1 MKAEPDKTDKNMIT
15 IINIVI
21 MNNITLKKQKSITRA
36 MTDAISIANKNDN
49 EPTLV
54 LNNVDKIVLYLLCF
68 FISSNHVLICLIR
81 FSFHYIWRS
90 IFVLYDL
97 DDKLKRFCYIKYYDK
112 IL

>member
-1 MKAEPDKTDKNMIT
+1 MIT

-54 LNNVDKIVLYLLCF
+54 LNNADKLVLYLLCF
-68 FISSNHVLICLIR
+68 F
-81 FSFHYIWRS
+81 
-90 IFVLYDL
+90 
-97 DDKLKRFCYIKYYDK
+97 
-112 IL
+112 

>member
-36 MTDAISIANKNDN
+36 MIDAMSMDNKNDN

-68 FISSNHVLICLIR
+68 FINSSCSVICL
-81 FSFHYIWRS
+81 
-90 IFVLYDL
+90 
-97 DDKLKRFCYIKYYDK
+97 YYTYFL
-112 IL
+112 ILSHLAI

>member
-68 FISSNHVLICLIR
+68 FNKS
-81 FSFHYIWRS
+81 
-90 IFVLYDL
+90 
-97 DDKLKRFCYIKYYDK
+97 
-112 IL
+112 

>member
-36 MTDAISIANKNDN
+36 MIDAISIANKNDN

-68 FISSNHVLICLIR
+68 FINSSCSVICL
-81 FSFHYIWRS
+81 
-90 IFVLYDL
+90 
-97 DDKLKRFCYIKYYDK
+97 YYTYFL
-112 IL
+112 ILSHLAI

>member
-1 MKAEPDKTDKNMIT
+1 MKAEPDKTDKNIIT

-68 FISSNHVLICLIR
+68 LLILVVL
-81 FSFHYIWRS
+81 SFGYT
-90 IFVLYDL
+90 
-97 DDKLKRFCYIKYYDK
+97 
-112 IL
+112 ILNF

>member
-15 IINIVI
+15 SINIVI

-54 LNNVDKIVLYLLCF
+54 LNNVDKLVLYLLCF
-68 FISSNHVLICLIR
+68 LLILVVL
-81 FSFHYIWRS
+81 SFVYT
-90 IFVLYDL
+90 
-97 DDKLKRFCYIKYYDK
+97 
-112 IL
+112 ILNFYFYRVWPYSCAGV

>member
-36 MTDAISIANKNDN
+36 MIDAISIANTNDN

-68 FISSNHVLICLIR
+68 F
-81 FSFHYIWRS
+81 Y
-90 IFVLYDL
+90 
-97 DDKLKRFCYIKYYDK
+97 
-112 IL
+112 

>member
-68 FISSNHVLICLIR
+68 LLILVPL
-81 FSFHYIWRS
+81 SFVYT
-90 IFVLYDL
+90 
-97 DDKLKRFCYIKYYDK
+97 
-112 IL
+112 ILNF

>member
-21 MNNITLKKQKSITRA
+21 MDNIILKKQKSTTRA
-36 MTDAISIANKNDN
+36 MIDAISIADKNDN

-68 FISSNHVLICLIR
+68 LLILIVL
-81 FSFHYIWRS
+81 SFVYI
-90 IFVLYDL
+90 
-97 DDKLKRFCYIKYYDK
+97 
-112 IL
+112 ILNF

>member
-36 MTDAISIANKNDN
+36 MIDAMSMDNKNDN

-68 FISSNHVLICLIR
+68 FSNSSCSVICL
-81 FSFHYIWRS
+81 
-90 IFVLYDL
+90 
-97 DDKLKRFCYIKYYDK
+97 YYT
-112 IL
+112 

>member
-68 FISSNHVLICLIR
+68 LLILIVLSFDYTILI
-81 FSFHYIWRS
+81 F
-90 IFVLYDL
+90 
-97 DDKLKRFCYIKYYDK
+97 
-112 IL
+112 

>member
-36 MTDAISIANKNDN
+36 MIDAMSMDNKNDN

-54 LNNVDKIVLYLLCF
+54 LNNVD
-68 FISSNHVLICLIR
+68 N
-81 FSFHYIWRS
+81 SFVSTS
-90 IFVLYDL
+90 IFY
-97 DDKLKRFCYIKYYDK
+97 
-112 IL
+112 

>member
-15 IINIVI
+15 IINIAI

-54 LNNVDKIVLYLLCF
+54 LNNVDKIILCLLCF
-68 FISSNHVLICLIR
+68 FINSSCSVICL
-81 FSFHYIWRS
+81 
-90 IFVLYDL
+90 
-97 DDKLKRFCYIKYYDK
+97 YYT
-112 IL
+112 